1 MRSQG
6 GRTVKMNTVEDA
18 AREVAERGPAN
29 GGRVEALFDQNLFRM
44 HMARERSSSFW
55 FAASIFGISG
65 LVIGACLG
73 AYMMYVSSVATLPVA
88 VDAVA
93 RGMAVERIQT
103 DRDVNG
109 PAIDMTGQRQ
119 PQQ

>member
-6 GRTVKMNTVEDA
+6 GGRTVKINTVEDA
-18 AREVAERGPAN
+18 ARDVADRN

-44 HMARERSSSFW
+44 HMQRERSSSFW

-73 AYMMYVSSVATLPVA
+73 AYMMYVSTVSSLPVA

-103 DRDVNG
+103 NRDENG
-109 PAIDMTGQRQ
+109 PAFDMDAPAQ
-119 PQQ
+119 P

>member
-73 AYMMYVSSVATLPVA
+73 AYMMYVASIATLPTA

-93 RGMAVERIQT
+93 RGMAVGEIQNN
-103 DRDVNG
+103 RQNEG
-109 PAIDMTGQRQ
+109 PAIDMREQQQ
-119 PQQ
+119 P